1 MAKDDLLNTK
11 FEENWSL
18 LKKIITHSQNSEE
31 LFVLLVLD
39 PNNL

>member
-11 FEENWSL
+11 FEENRSL
-18 LKKIITHSQNSEE
+18 LKKIIIHSQNSEE